1 MCRILLLL
9 FGFLGGCLNEA
20 GSLVLTSSPMTAR
33 DGEIFTLICSS
44 NTTSGQDRLWNR
56 DHTLVLTTTQ
66 GFFSPSVSNPDAFN
80 TYLSGR
86 VNVSCNATQHNV
98 TLRINSTIDNG
109 SRWQCMDNPSGQWS
123 NILTIN
129 VTVHQTTVTPTP
141 TLSASVTTVTA
152 ITSTGSTDVNVS
164 ETSTP
169 STSKHLNTMSNTTT
183 STAATTTTEGYSIT
197 TSGTTG
203 GQTNT
208 IAIAAGAA
216 GGGVTVIAV
225 VIVAAICIRK
235 RPRSVEGNGKHNTR
249 DDRNSSRRAEMLIE
263 SGVNEDDE
271 KVMMDNIIYTSSSEV
286 APAEYSI
293 QDHNQ
298 ADKVM
303 QDNILY
309 TSSSDIAPANYSIED
324 RKHVGKDVYTQVKKV
339 KTSADTQ
346 EPTDVY
352 AKPHKGLQET
362 PNGDVYAKVNNVKSS
377 EGTSENIEDM
387 YAKPQ
392 KDKRNLRS
400 KTGDE

>member
-203 GQTNT
+203 GKSAGQTNT

-271 KVMMDNIIYTSSSEV
+271 
-286 APAEYSI
+286 
-293 QDHNQ
+293 
-298 ADKVM
+298 KVM